1 MNVQTRLW
9 FLCLTI
15 LLVGC
20 GSEEP
25 RTPTFHDQI
34 REDLRQYHDGVLES
48 WAYVDSK
55 RAHQSV
61 DLTGTRDLLLA
72 RVDKSK
78 TPEDFARILQ
88 EFAAA
93 LQEGHSLAFTNK
105 LGEPFP
111 KSWPIG
117 VLLVKE
123 GVIVANLNYLK
134 ENPGIQLGDRLVQV
148 DEQDVESY
156 VKARKAVTSA
166 STELARKVLAV
177 DSLHRTS
184 ADQVRLTLE
193 RVDGSQYEASLPCLP
208 HQIDYR
214 QQTRTVFC
222 THKQLEDRIGV
233 IRIPQF
239 TWNEKAFLDSK
250 DDRDR
255 DAALN
260 EAKDQID
267 ASFAAIRENSSLILD
282 LRNNAGGFELL
293 STYVAEHLVS
303 GNFTYYSSERRDSKA
318 IRSLEQFQKLDD
330 GYFGIPIPQQP
341 RAWRGFRHFA
351 GTPFEG
357 ELIVLINPRCFSTTD
372 NLCAFLK
379 DIRPKTR
386 FVGQPTQ
393 GGTGEPTTVFT
404 LRHSGVPVQ
413 FCISRIYSPIGRLI
427 EGTGTHPDIEVQP
440 NREDVLTGRDAAME
454 AAVKLLKN

>member
-1 MNVQTRLW
+1 M
-9 FLCLTI
+9 
-15 LLVGC
+15 
-20 GSEEP
+20 
-25 RTPTFHDQI
+25 
-34 REDLRQYHDGVLES
+34 
-48 WAYVDSK
+48 
-55 RAHQSV
+55 
-61 DLTGTRDLLLA
+61 
-72 RVDKSK
+72 
-78 TPEDFARILQ
+78 
-88 EFAAA
+88 
-93 LQEGHSLAFTNK
+93 AFTSK
-105 LGEPFP
+105 LGEPFS

-123 GVIVANLNYLK
+123 GVIVSNLNYLK
-134 ENPGIQLGDRLVQV
+134 DNPGIQLGDRLVRV
-148 DEQDVESY
+148 NEQEVESY
-156 VKARKAVTSA
+156 VHARMAVTPA

-177 DSLHRTS
+177 DTLHRTS

-193 RVDGSQYEASLPCLP
+193 RRDGSQYEASLPCLP

-214 QQTRTVFC
+214 QQTRTRFC
-222 THKQLEDRIGV
+222 THKQLDDKTSV
-233 IRIPQF
+233 TRIPQF
-239 TWNEKAFLDSK
+239 TWNEKAFLDAK

-255 DAALN
+255 DAALI

-267 ASFAAIRENSSLILD
+267 ATFAAIKDSSSLILD

-293 STYVAEHLVS
+293 STYIAEHLVP

-330 GYFGIPIPQQP
+330 SYFGRPIPQQP
-341 RAWRGFRHFA
+341 RTWSGFRHHE

-379 DIRPKTR
+379 DRRPKTR

-404 LRHSGVPVQ
+404 LRHSEVPVQ
-413 FCISRIYSPIGRLI
+413 FCVSRIYSPEGRLI
-427 EGTGTHPDIEVQP
+427 EGTGTLPDVEVQP
-440 NREDVLTGRDAAME
+440 TQEDVLAGRDAAME

>member
-9 FLCLTI
+9 FLFLTA

-20 GSEEP
+20 GTPEP
-25 RTPTFHDQI
+25 PTLTFHDQI
-34 REDLRQYHDGVLES
+34 REDLQQYYDGVLES
-48 WAYVDSK
+48 WAYVDLK
-55 RAHQSV
+55 RANQSV
-61 DLTGTRDLLLA
+61 DLTAVRDLLLA
-72 RVDKSK
+72 RVEESK
-78 TPEDFARILQ
+78 TPQDFARILQ

-93 LQEGHSLAFTNK
+93 LQEGHSLAFTNN

-134 ENPGIQLGDRLVQV
+134 ENPGIQLGDRLIRV
-148 DEQDVESY
+148 DEQAVESY
-156 VKARKAVTSA
+156 IQARMAVTSA

-177 DSLHRTS
+177 DTLHRTS
-184 ADQVRLTLE
+184 AEQVRLTLE
-193 RVDGSQYEASLPCLP
+193 RIDGSQYEATLPCLP

-214 QQTRTVFC
+214 QQTRSVFC

-267 ASFAAIRENSSLILD
+267 ASFTAIRENSSLILD

-293 STYVAEHLVS
+293 STYVAEHLVP

-318 IRSLEQFQKLDD
+318 IRSLEQFQ
-330 GYFGIPIPQQP
+330 
-341 RAWRGFRHFA
+341 
-351 GTPFEG
+351 
-357 ELIVLINPRCFSTTD
+357 
-372 NLCAFLK
+372 
-379 DIRPKTR
+379 
-386 FVGQPTQ
+386 
-393 GGTGEPTTVFT
+393 
-404 LRHSGVPVQ
+404 
-413 FCISRIYSPIGRLI
+413 
-427 EGTGTHPDIEVQP
+427 
-440 NREDVLTGRDAAME
+440 
-454 AAVKLLKN
+454 